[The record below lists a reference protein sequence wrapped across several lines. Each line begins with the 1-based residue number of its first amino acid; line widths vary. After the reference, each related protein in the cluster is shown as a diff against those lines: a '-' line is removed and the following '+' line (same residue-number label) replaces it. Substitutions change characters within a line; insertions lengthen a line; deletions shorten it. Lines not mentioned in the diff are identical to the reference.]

1 MAEPELQKGG
11 TRNENW
17 QQRSRTLEEFRTQR
31 LLTKKFAE
39 DAKSDGNKANGA
51 GRKEVEPQ
59 KEDMDQMIMD
69 G

>member
-51 GRKEVEPQ
+51 GRKRVEP
-59 KEDMDQMIMD
+59 
-69 G
+69 